1 MTIHPRDRLIV
12 ALDSDDLAQARRW
25 VEQLTGLVGA
35 FKIGKE
41 FFTRF
46 GPQGVERVLQGQP
59 FFLDLKFHDIPNTVA
74 SALRSSL
81 ALRPFMVN
89 VHASGGPAM
98 LQAAA
103 AAVAGGE
110 PRPLLI
116 GVTVLTS
123 LDDGDLA
130 AVGQQGPVEAQV
142 LRLATLAQRSGLDG
156 VVTSAREI
164 APLRRA
170 LPAGFK
176 LVVPGL
182 RPAWA
187 PAGDQKR
194 VMTPAQAV
202 AAGADYLVIGRPIIA
217 APDPAEAARHL
228 VEELDEATAKA

>member
-12 ALDSDDLAQARRW
+12 ALDSDGEAQARRW
-25 VEQLTGLVGA
+25 VERLAGRIGA

-46 GPQGVERVLQGQP
+46 GPEGVARVLQGQR

-74 SALRSSL
+74 AAVRAAL
-81 ALRPFMVN
+81 AMRPFMLN

-103 AAVAGGE
+103 AALAGAQ

-123 LDDGDLA
+123 MDDADLA
-130 AVGQQGPVEAQV
+130 SVGQEGPVEAQV
-142 LRLATLAQRSGLDG
+142 LRLAKLTQRSGLDG
-156 VVTSAREI
+156 VVCSPREI
-164 APLRRA
+164 TALRRA

-176 LVVPGL
+176 LVVPGV
-182 RPAWA
+182 RPVWA
-187 PAGDQKR
+187 AAADQKR
-194 VMTPAQAV
+194 MMTPGEAV
-202 AAGADYLVIGRPIIA
+202 AAGADYLVVGRPITGA
-217 APDPAEAARHL
+217 ADPAEAARRI
-228 VEELDEATAKA
+228 VEEMEEATARA

>member
-1 MTIHPRDRLIV
+1 MTMHPRDRLLV
-12 ALDSDDLAQARRW
+12 ALDSDDLGEARRW
-25 VEQLTGLVGA
+25 VERLAGQVGA

-46 GPQGVERVLQGQP
+46 GPQGVETVLQGQP

-74 SALRSSL
+74 SALRSAL
-81 ALRPFMVN
+81 AMRPFMAN

-103 AAVAGGE
+103 AAVADAS

-123 LDDGDLA
+123 LDDQDLA
-130 AVGQQGPVEAQV
+130 AVGQAGPVEAQV
-142 LRLATLAQRSGLDG
+142 LRLAKLAQRCGLDG

-164 APLRRA
+164 AALRRE

-187 PAGDQKR
+187 ALGDQKR
-194 VMTPAQAV
+194 VMTPAEAV
-202 AAGADYLVIGRPIIA
+202 RAGADYLVVGRPITA
-217 APDPAEAARHL
+217 APDPAAAARRI
-228 VEELDEATAKA
+228 VEELDEATAEA